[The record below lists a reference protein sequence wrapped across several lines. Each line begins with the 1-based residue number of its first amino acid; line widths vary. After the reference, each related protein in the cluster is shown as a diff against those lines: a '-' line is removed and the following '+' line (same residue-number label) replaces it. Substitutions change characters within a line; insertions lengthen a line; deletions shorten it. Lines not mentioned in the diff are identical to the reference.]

1 MTQPFPP
8 NEGPRAPER
17 NPPITPQYYQPRV
30 YYISA
35 IAIGVT
41 TTITTSV
48 NHDYVIGQTI
58 RLIIPPTYGSTQ
70 LNEQQGNVFAIPAP
84 NQVVTTINSMG
95 SDPFIASPTYGAT
108 KPQILPIGD
117 IKNGAIN
124 TSTIS
129 GPLPSTA
136 TPITSTFI
144 PGSFINISP
153 V

>member
-1 MTQPFPP
+1 MALPFPP

-17 NPPITPQYYQPRV
+17 NPPITPQYYVPRV
-30 YYISA
+30 FYISA
-35 IAIGVT
+35 IATGST
-41 TTITTSV
+41 TTITTSID
-48 NHDYVIGQTI
+48 HDYVIGQTI
-58 RLIIPPTYGSTQ
+58 RLIIPPTYGSRQ
-70 LNEQQGNVFAIPAP
+70 LNEQQGYVFAIPAP
-84 NQVVTTINSMG
+84 NQVVTTIPSIAV
-95 SDPFIASPTYGAT
+95 DPFIPSPTYGPT
-108 KPQILPIGD
+108 KPQIVAIGD
-117 IKNGAIN
+117 IRNGAIN